1 MTRARASLSIVG
13 DKIRV
18 VGVDDFE
25 PAGVVATDLEAGS
38 GVQGGHGWISNALD
52 TTKK

>member
-1 MTRARASLSIVG
+1 MG

-25 PAGVVATDLEAGS
+25 PAGIVAMDLEAGS
-38 GVQGGHGWISNALD
+38 GVQGGHGWISNALIQL
-52 TTKK
+52 KNRSPQFRGQ